1 MHYYEEGNVQLNTDW
16 TTQKPVEIKGMDDV
30 GELVGVVVDKVQ
42 EIEGKYLGSLG
53 RSYDR
58 FSAEKFKD
66 LRRKLPITQTK
77 FNWSSTTHRV
87 AAQLGGK

>member
-16 TTQKPVEIKGMDDV
+16 TVPKPVDIKGMDDV
-30 GELVGVVVDKVQ
+30 NELVGTVVDKIQ